1 MPNCTVDHILT
12 SLRSR
17 QDGITGCQSIIK
29 EHGGLCFEP
38 VAQGDLFEVY
48 LWGIIGSGPTAVI
61 AMVDWM
67 MKAQSLSK
75 V

>member
-1 MPNCTVDHILT
+1 MPKCEVDNILT

-17 QDGITGCQSIIK
+17 QDGIVGCQSVIK

-38 VAQGDLFEVY
+38 VAQGDLYEVY
-48 LWGIIGSGPTAVI
+48 LWGIIGSGPTAVV

-67 MKAQSLSK
+67 MKAQSLSRA
-75 V
+75 